1 MRLRSPRIPGPMMST
16 TEVFL
21 IAMLLIFTVPFVIW
35 RLGRTDHYAPL
46 VVVQII
52 CGILLGPGVLGA
64 VFPDY
69 YAFVFSKPVIG
80 ALNGIAWW
88 AAMIFV

>member
-1 MRLRSPRIPGPMMST
+1 MHAMTT

-21 IAMLLIFTVPFVIW
+21 IAMLLIFSVPFAIW
-35 RLGRTDHYAPL
+35 RLGCTDYWAPL

-64 VFPDY
+64 AFPDY
-69 YAFVFSKPVIG
+69 YTFVFRPEVIA
-80 ALNGIAWW
+80 ALNGSTPATET
-88 AAMIFV
+88 